1 MAQASAATSDD
12 PNSWSV
18 FGIPDLLAQVD
29 AAHEQGKYL
38 FIWDKSDQI
47 DTFFKYKGFLCDF
60 FFQHMKVQHE
70 RITVDDAIEELRSSF
85 IKAGR
90 QG

>member
-1 MAQASAATSDD
+1 MVEANTATSD
-12 PNSWSV
+12 PSSWEV
-18 FGIPDLLAQVD
+18 FGIPDLIAQVD
-29 AAHEQGKYL
+29 AAKNSGKYL